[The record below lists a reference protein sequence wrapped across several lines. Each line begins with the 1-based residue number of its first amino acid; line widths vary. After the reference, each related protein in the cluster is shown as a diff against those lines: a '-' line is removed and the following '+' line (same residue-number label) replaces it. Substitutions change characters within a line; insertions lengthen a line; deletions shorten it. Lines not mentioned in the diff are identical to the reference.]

1 MGVGGLRKEEGER
14 NREEKR
20 KKLELVAEIIET
32 NKGRERCTWVIY
44 TVLLKSR
51 SYRTKNIILILEIP
65 VDDFLY
71 FSFELLSLGLMK
83 HVYSISIQSTVQNYF
98 CKIRENA
105 NFSKRHK
112 IQLI

>member
-1 MGVGGLRKEEGER
+1 MAEKVVLGLSTQFHWRVEVTGQ
-14 NREEKR
+14 
-20 KKLELVAEIIET
+20 
-32 NKGRERCTWVIY
+32 
-44 TVLLKSR
+44 
-51 SYRTKNIILILEIP
+51 KNIILTLEIP

-83 HVYSISIQSTVQNYF
+83 HVYSISIQSTAQNYF